1 MSTEK
6 PNGKTETQNPVGSS
20 ELVMRIDL
28 HFPLRPMILPDVK
41 VTVDPSRQTITFR
54 LPGGQVFRTA
64 LWIILEQS
72 GDQYGRGFQE
82 VLEKSY
88 HDKSA

>member
-1 MSTEK
+1 MKEK
-6 PNGKTETQNPVGSS
+6 PQGKTPSAIGGSVQRS
-20 ELVMRIDL
+20 VMRLDVF
-28 HFPLRPMILPDVK
+28 FPLRPMTLPGVK
-41 VTVDPSRQTITFR
+41 VTVDAVRQTITFT

-64 LWIILEQS
+64 LWIVLEQS

-88 HDKSA
+88 HDKAA